1 MVGGRSTARTA
12 WAALVGVVIG
22 AALLAFAR
30 EPAPAGSAT
39 HVRTPVVTHGD
50 PCAPAMPCRVSSR

>member
-12 WAALVGVVIG
+12 WAALVGVAIG
-22 AALLAFAR
+22 AALLAFAQ

-39 HVRTPVVTHGD
+39 HPRTPVVAHAQA
-50 PCAPAMPCRVSSR
+50 CAPAPACLSSR